1 MIARSAHQQRTDVS
15 GEGGVHDDYP
25 VDGGRLKNALKIA
38 PDKAG
43 RGEEMSVGE
52 AHGLTSHGWFVTY
65 TAVCALVKI
74 VDGQI
79 TVLEMHIAFDRGF
92 AAMESIES
100 QIQGAAVQGMTF
112 APTLCFA
119 AGGHVAGYR
128 GSPHVRGRRGQEK
141 PGEKV
146 FPSVGAGEDGARHC
160 SSE

>member
-1 MIARSAHQQRTDVS
+1 M
-15 GEGGVHDDYP
+15 
-25 VDGGRLKNALKIA
+25 
-38 PDKAG
+38 
-43 RGEEMSVGE
+43 GE

-65 TAVCALVKI
+65 TAVCALMKI

-119 AGGHVAGYR
+119 ARGHVAEYR
-128 GSPHVRGRRGQEK
+128 GSPHARGRRGLET
-141 PGEKV
+141 PGKKDFTSV
-146 FPSVGAGEDGARHC
+146 SVGEGVARRC